1 MRIAI
6 FTAGSQGDVQP
17 CILLGR
23 GLQQA
28 GFDVVLAVPQNFA
41 DLTQRNGLRFHPLR
55 GDVQQIMA
63 SETGRKQMR
72 VLLHTT
78 LPQLSYSPHGFCEPT
93 AVTTAPRSEFH

>member
-28 GFDVVLAVPQNFA
+28 GL
-41 DLTQRNGLRFHPLR
+41 
-55 GDVQQIMA
+55 M
-63 SETGRKQMR
+63 
-72 VLLHTT
+72 
-78 LPQLSYSPHGFCEPT
+78 
-93 AVTTAPRSEFH
+93 